1 MIKIVGHPIRHKE
14 RIREIQARFL
24 DSGEDVEVHYENT
37 NHILIVN
44 NNEKTIDTNNTE
56 TTRKNG
62 E

>member
-37 NHILIVN
+37 NHITIT
-44 NNEKTIDTNNTE
+44 NENRESKN
-56 TTRKNG
+56 RKDKN
-62 E
+62 ES